1 MHRFILIIFRMARIA
16 YRNRTS
22 RRVSYRCSGA
32 IVSNK
37 YVLTAAHC
45 VVNLVDDLEL

>member
-1 MHRFILIIFRMARIA
+1 MARIA

-45 VVNLVDDLEL
+45 VVNLVDDLELWVQLSVGMI